1 MTAPLVDFS
10 KAVSALVAAAA
21 DHVVAV
27 HQSEFRHLT
36 GTLWQPDLVVT
47 SEQALSK
54 RDRYH
59 IALSGGGT
67 TSAILVGRDSA
78 TNIALLR
85 LEKPASATAVR
96 AAEAETGALAVALGA
111 DLTGAVSARLGV
123 VNLSG
128 PEWHSRRGGRID
140 RRIVLDVRLSR
151 VEEGGPVVDAEG
163 SRLGISTFGPR
174 RQVLV
179 IPSAT
184 VERIVPLLVKDGCV
198 PRGWLGTAL
207 HPVEVPD
214 ALQKSAGQSSGMMVM
229 SVADGG
235 PSATAGVLAG
245 DILVTIGGE
254 PARRFRRIASI
265 LSDSVGKQLDLV
277 AIRGGTVITLKA
289 DITARPTA

>member
-1 MTAPLVDFS
+1 MTDPLGDFS
-10 KAVSALVAAAA
+10 KAVSALVLAAEGQ
-21 DHVVAV
+21 VVAV
-27 HQSEFRHLT
+27 RQSEFRHLT

-54 RDRYH
+54 RDRYD
-59 IALSGGGT
+59 IALNGGGT
-67 TSAILVGRDSA
+67 TSATLVGRDSA

-85 LEKPASATAVR
+85 LEKPASVPAVR
-96 AAEAETGALAVALGA
+96 AAEAKTGALAVALGA

-140 RRIVLDVRLSR
+140 RRILLDVRLSR
-151 VEEGGPVVDAEG
+151 AEEGGPVLDAEG

-184 VERIVPLLVKDGCV
+184 VERIVPVLAKDGRV
-198 PRGWLGTAL
+198 PRGWLGAAL
-207 HPVEVPD
+207 HPVAVPD
-214 ALQKSAGQSSGMMVM
+214 ALQKSAGQASGMMVM

-235 PSATAGVLAG
+235 PSAAAGVLAG

-254 PARRFRRIASI
+254 PARRFRRIAS
-265 LSDSVGKQLDLV
+265 LLADSVGKQVDLA

-289 DITARPTA
+289 DITARPAA